1 MPPITTP
8 RCLIRHFTAEDV
20 DAALRYLG
28 DPEVMRFVEP
38 PFDRAAAA
46 AFIGNC
52 GIDERLVLAVDCDE
66 HLIGHIIWHP
76 WTVPGVWELG
86 WVLARDHWGR
96 RLATE
101 LADALIAQA
110 RADPRTHRVVAETDP
125 RNTASIRA
133 IEHAGLARTPYLDQN
148 LPVWSMVVEDGR
160 ST

>member
-1 MPPITTP
+1 MTPITTP

-28 DPEVMRFVEP
+28 DPEVMRFVEA

-46 AFIGNC
+46 AFIGNR
-52 GIDERLVLAVDCDE
+52 GIDERLVLAVDREE

-86 WVLARDHWGR
+86 WVLARDHWGHG
-96 RLATE
+96 LATE
-101 LADALIAQA
+101 LAGCLIAEA
-110 RADPRTHRVVAETDP
+110 RADPRIHRVVAETDP
-125 RNTASIRA
+125 LNVASIRA
-133 IEHAGLARTPYLDQN
+133 IEHAGLARTPDLDED
-148 LPVWSMVVEDGR
+148 LPVWSMVADDGR